1 MLQIT
6 EYKSKVLGE
15 TRQTNHLKHICRINL
30 NKLILAHLN
39 INSIRNKF
47 ESVVKEISSNVI
59 LLMLSETKLDDSF
72 LKGQF
77 LIKALGDPFRI
88 NRNANGGGILFY
100 VREDIPAKLLSV
112 ETLPTE
118 SFFIEINLQKKMV
131 SFLFL

>member
-1 MLQIT
+1 
-6 EYKSKVLGE
+6 
-15 TRQTNHLKHICRINL
+15 
-30 NKLILAHLN
+30 
-39 INSIRNKF
+39 
-47 ESVVKEISSNVI
+47 
-59 LLMLSETKLDDSF
+59 MLSETKLDDSF